1 MVTLTWS
8 HDATFDHHTA
18 QGDGWREFTVTKV
31 APVTFVVTVDFVQGP
46 PRDHFREVTGEYV
59 GSINGAK
66 QWCQEYENGL
76 HR

>member
-8 HDATFDHHTA
+8 HDATTDAHTA
-18 QGDGWREFTVTKV
+18 RGDGWRDYTVTEV
-31 APVTFVVTVDFVQGP
+31 APVTFIVTCDFVQGH
-46 PRDHFREVTGEYV
+46 PRGHYRLAEGEYL
-59 GSINGAK
+59 GTENGAK